1 MLTQARQGLVIL
13 LALGLGQAVLAA
25 QEPAT
30 AAAGGVKVATAARVT
45 SRPRIDGVLDEPLWR
60 EATRITDLTQWFP
73 GDGDP
78 ATEPTEVLI
87 ARDDDYL
94 YIAARFGDSD
104 PGGIKAQQLVQ
115 GSAVF
120 NDDYFQ
126 ILLDPYDSKRTGY
139 IFYVNPNGVQRDGL
153 ALGGMAFNMDW
164 DGIWEADARINAQG
178 WAAEIAL
185 PFKTLLFKPDNDVWR
200 INFIRSIRRKREELA
215 WSHQHRRFTM
225 DLNGELRGMRGG
237 RQGWGLD
244 VVPSLALSQRERFTA
259 GNSAL
264 VAKPSIDAF
273 WRITPSLT
281 AALTANTDFSSTEVD
296 DRLVNLT
303 RFSLFFPEKRD
314 FFLDNAEV
322 FEFGG
327 LTQNARPFFSRTIGL
342 SSAGQPIDLDY
353 GAKLA
358 GRAGRFVLGALA
370 VRQGASGAVPERDL
384 FVGRGYINVGEQ
396 STLGAIVTVG
406 DPASTRANRL
416 LGFDFNYRDRF
427 GRLDEILDVKGWW
440 QESTATGLGSDNG
453 AWGLNVAWP
462 NDKLNASLNLAE
474 IGRNFQPALGFVNR
488 VGIRQYD
495 VVAKYRNRFDNR
507 EARFTSWLF
516 GGEYHQVDALGGGL
530 ESRSILA
537 TPFSLD
543 TLPGGTIAMDLIR
556 NTEVLAGPFV
566 LPGGLSVPQGQ
577 YDFSRVR
584 FYSTMAGFRSFG
596 VNLDLETGDFY
607 DGRRDDAKLT
617 LNLKPNKHLLL
628 SGVYALNRIDLPGGR
643 FTVRNY
649 ALTANVAFNV
659 HWAWLNVLQYDN
671 VSGRLGVNSRLRWL
685 PGEGQS
691 MYFVVNY
698 DWREDPFGNFRPN
711 IAETTLK
718 LNYTFRY

>member
-1 MLTQARQGLVIL
+1 MGL
-13 LALGLGQAVLAA
+13 AQAVPAA
-25 QEPAT
+25 QESAT
-30 AAAGGVKVATAARVT
+30 GDAGGVKVTTAARVT

-60 EATRITDLTQWFP
+60 EATRITDLTQLFP

-126 ILLDPYDSKRTGY
+126 IVLDPYNSKRTGY

-164 DGIWEADARINAQG
+164 DGIWEADANINAQG
-178 WAAEIAL
+178 WVAELAL

-215 WSHQHRRFTM
+215 WSQQHRRFTM

-244 VVPSLALSQRERFTA
+244 VVPSLAVSQRERFTA

-281 AALTANTDFSSTEVD
+281 AAVTVNTDFSATEVD

-314 FFLDNAEV
+314 FFLDNAEI

-327 LTQNARPFFSRTIGL
+327 LTQNARPFFTRTIGL
-342 SSAGQPIDLDY
+342 SSAGQ
-353 GAKLA
+353 GAA
-358 GRAGRFVLGALA
+358 A
-370 VRQGASGAVPERDL
+370 AVPERDL
-384 FVGRGYINVGEQ
+384 FVGRGYVNIGEQ
-396 STLGAIVTVG
+396 STLGAIVTIG
-406 DPASTRANRL
+406 DPASARSSNL
-416 LGFDFNYRDRF
+416 LGMDFNYRDRF
-427 GRLDEILDVKGWW
+427 GSLNEILDVKGWW
-440 QESTATGLGSDNG
+440 QETSTPGRRDDAA
-453 AWGLNVAWP
+453 AWGLNIAWP

-474 IGRNFQPALGFVNR
+474 IGRNFKPALGFVNR

-495 VVAKYRNRFDNR
+495 AVAKYRNRFGNKD
-507 EARFTSWLF
+507 ARFKSWLY
-516 GGEYHQVDALGGGL
+516 GAEYHQVDALTGGL

-556 NTEVLAGPFV
+556 NTEVLSGRSCCPAGWPLRRASTISAVSGFIPPWRV
-566 LPGGLSVPQGQ
+566 IASLASTWI
-577 YDFSRVR
+577 SRPAI
-584 FYSTMAGFRSFG
+584 STMAGAMTRS
-596 VNLDLETGDFY
+596 
-607 DGRRDDAKLT
+607 
-617 LNLKPNKHLLL
+617 
-628 SGVYALNRIDLPGGR
+628 
-643 FTVRNY
+643 
-649 ALTANVAFNV
+649 
-659 HWAWLNVLQYDN
+659 
-671 VSGRLGVNSRLRWL
+671 
-685 PGEGQS
+685 
-691 MYFVVNY
+691 
-698 DWREDPFGNFRPN
+698 
-711 IAETTLK
+711 
-718 LNYTFRY
+718 